1 MLYLWLD
8 SCWVWPGLLVAF
20 HSQESDPL
28 FVQLSHQFHM
38 QPLDSAVVFEIYL
51 VEKPL
56 DAIIYSRGGYNAASR
71 PD

>member
-1 MLYLWLD
+1 
-8 SCWVWPGLLVAF
+8 VAF
-20 HSQESDPL
+20 HSQESGPL
-28 FVQLSHQFHM
+28 FVQLSHHFDM

-56 DAIIYSRGGYNAASR
+56 DAIVYSKGGYNAASR

>member
-1 MLYLWLD
+1 M
-8 SCWVWPGLLVAF
+8 AF
-20 HSQESDPL
+20 HSQESGPL
-28 FVQLSHQFHM
+28 FVQLSHHFDM

-56 DAIIYSRGGYNAASR
+56 DAIVYSKGGYNAASR